1 MLQKVNFGNA
11 SVSQLLEC
19 DLVAP
24 TIDVNS
30 SSIDLKEH
38 DGCLF
43 IVGVGESNDTL
54 SGSVKIELEVETSD
68 DDSTWAD
75 AADADISSSVT
86 GTNTGTFGVID
97 GAADDAAVYTT
108 AYVGRERYARVVV
121 NVTGTH
127 TNGTPYYIAVI
138 RTRDK
143 YA

>member
-1 MLQKVNFGNA
+1 MFEKIDFGND
-11 SVSQLLEC
+11 SVTQLMEN

-30 SSIDLKEH
+30 TGVDLKEH

-43 IVGVGESNDTL
+43 IVSVGESNDTL

-68 DDSTWAD
+68 DNSTWAD
-75 AADADISSSVT
+75 ATDAVVQTSVT

-97 GAADDAAVYTT
+97 GAADDAAVYTA
-108 AYVGRERYARVVV
+108 AYLGRERYARVVV

-127 TNGTPYYIAVI
+127 TNGTPLGINVI

-143 YA
+143 YS